1 MSASIA
7 GLAPKA
13 FNDQKRRFIPHLDT
27 NSGDEGDTKKLCG
40 PPSSDQEETCELKTV
55 SEVLTHLKKE
65 VPNVIIFSYQLL
77 DWLKRATSLPSSTSD
92 NSIELLKDNT
102 VQSTTK
108 LRQGSSDDV
117 VPDKGAIIEL
127 LIPSVFRAILSV
139 SPASSLDPD
148 AVSFFSADEVSV
160 LRQPCFLCWYCR
172 ISFRFCLHF
181 STALSENQRLA
192 E

>member
-1 MSASIA
+1 MDCRACKKSTAL
-7 GLAPKA
+7 LALKA
-13 FNDQKRRFIPHLDT
+13 FNDQKIRFFPHLDT
-27 NSGDEGDTKKLCG
+27 NSGEEGATKKLCG

-65 VPNVIIFSYQLL
+65 V
-77 DWLKRATSLPSSTSD
+77 LKRATSLPSSTSD

-127 LIPSVFRAILSV
+127 LIPSIFRAILSV

-148 AVSFFSADEVSV
+148 AVSFFSPDEVIIFRSYTNFR
-160 LRQPCFLCWYCR
+160 LLFMLDSYCSTIHEGY
-172 ISFRFCLHF
+172 ISY
-181 STALSENQRLA
+181 
-192 E
+192 